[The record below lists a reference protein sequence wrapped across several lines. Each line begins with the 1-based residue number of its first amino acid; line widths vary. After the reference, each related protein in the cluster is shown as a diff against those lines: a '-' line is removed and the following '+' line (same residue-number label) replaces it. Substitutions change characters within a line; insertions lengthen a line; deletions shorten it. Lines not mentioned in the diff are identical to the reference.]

1 MALQASG
8 SDASDEAT
16 GIPGPTAV
24 VIPAH
29 DEERR
34 IAATVRAAGVL
45 DGVDLVVVVDD
56 GSRDRTVETAAE
68 AGAIVVRHG
77 RNRGKAAAMET
88 GAAAV
93 AAIDARE
100 GRDKPDTA
108 HLLLFLDADL
118 EESAA
123 NAAVLIAPVRNGEA
137 AMTIAVLPPQKRA
150 GGGHGF
156 VVRASREGIRKAS
169 GFEATQPLSGQRC
182 LTREAFDAA
191 LPLAAGFGV
200 ETGLTIDLVRRGFA
214 VREVEVDL
222 HHRVTGKDWAA
233 QVHRARQYAH
243 VARALAERGAAGALP
258 GAVHG
263 KPSPVDADAAGNA
276 RSDSPSDSPSDAQA
290 ETQADPRS
298 GRTGAGS

>member
-1 MALQASG
+1 MAVQASG
-8 SDASDEAT
+8 MAESAAAH
-16 GIPGPTAV
+16 GAAAPTAV

-34 IAATVRAAGVL
+34 IAATVRAASVM

-56 GSRDRTVETAAE
+56 GSRDGTVAAASA

-100 GRDKPDTA
+100 GRAKPDTA

-123 NAAVLIAPVRNGEA
+123 HAAALIGPVRDGEA
-137 AMTIAVLPPQKRA
+137 AMTIAILPPQKRA

-156 VVRASREGIRKAS
+156 VVRASRDGIRRAS
-169 GFEATQPLSGQRC
+169 GFVATQPLSGQRC

-200 ETGLTIDLVRRGFA
+200 ETGLTIDLVRQGFE
-214 VREVEVDL
+214 VLEVEVDL
-222 HHRVTGKDWAA
+222 HHRVTGADLAG
-233 QVHRARQYAH
+233 QLHRAKQYAH

-258 GAVHG
+258 GAVRGKVARPGDSGTSG
-263 KPSPVDADAAGNA
+263 KPGV
-276 RSDSPSDSPSDAQA
+276 
-290 ETQADPRS
+290 
-298 GRTGAGS
+298 

>member
-1 MALQASG
+1 MALEASG
-8 SDASDEAT
+8 IGGSDEAN
-16 GIPGPTAV
+16 GAPAPTAV

-34 IAATVRAAGVL
+34 IAATVRAALGI

-56 GSRDRTVETAAE
+56 GSRDATVATAAA
-68 AGAIVVRHG
+68 AGAVVVRHG

-100 GRDKPDTA
+100 GRGGSDTA

-123 NAAVLIAPVRNGEA
+123 NAAALIPPVRDGAA
-137 AMTIAVLPPQKRA
+137 AMTIAILPPQKQA
-150 GGGHGF
+150 GGGRGF
-156 VVRASREGIRKAS
+156 VVRASRDGIRRAS
-169 GFEATQPLSGQRC
+169 GFAATQPLSGQRC
-182 LTREAFDAA
+182 LTRDAFEAA

-200 ETGLTIDLVRRGFA
+200 ETGLTIDLVRQGYA
-214 VREVEVDL
+214 VHEVEVDL

-233 QVHRARQYAH
+233 QLHRARQYAH
-243 VARALAERGAAGALP
+243 VARALATRGAVGALP
-258 GAVHG
+258 GAVRG
-263 KPSPVDADAAGNA
+263 RRGGTP
-276 RSDSPSDSPSDAQA
+276 
-290 ETQADPRS
+290 ADPS
-298 GRTGAGS
+298 ERTG